1 MPNPFPRA
9 QNREP
14 DDDSGDRLG
23 SGDVSAATIASESRL
38 RSRIRAGE
46 SGAAGEL
53 LDAHLVPVHQ
63 FVHFRI
69 GRDRALV
76 EDVVQDVFLTALQ
89 SIDEWQERSSLRGWL
104 VGIAKNKIREARRK
118 RAPMRIEDAL
128 DEASGEIDA
137 ILADVAR
144 EPLPDHVLER
154 RETSELVGAALSS
167 LPADYQ
173 RALLDKYVEG
183 RSVSDIARSIGRSE
197 KAAESL
203 LTRSRTAFARVFELL
218 AKKRGGLA

>member
-1 MPNPFPRA
+1 MSTPSLWPSAPSA
-9 QNREP
+9 EA
-14 DDDSGDRLG
+14 RLK
-23 SGDVSAATIASESRL
+23 T
-38 RSRIRAGE
+38 RILAGE
-46 SGAAGEL
+46 AGAAAEL
-53 LDAHLVPVHQ
+53 LEEHLTPVYQ

-76 EDVVQDVFLTALQ
+76 EDVVQETFLTALQ
-89 SIDEWQERSSLRGWL
+89 ALGSWDGRSPLRGWL

-118 RAPMRIEDAL
+118 RAPMPLEDAL
-128 DEASGEIDA
+128 AESDADIDS

-183 RSVSDIARSIGRSE
+183 RSTAEIARATGRSE

>member
-1 MPNPFPRA
+1 MTSP
-9 QNREP
+9 EP
-14 DDDSGDRLG
+14 SPTTSPDA
-23 SGDVSAATIASESRL
+23 VETRL
-38 RSRIRAGE
+38 RGRILAGE
-46 SGAAGEL
+46 RGAAAEL
-53 LDAHLVPVHQ
+53 LDEHLIPVYQ

-69 GRDRALV
+69 GRDRELV
-76 EDVVQDVFLTALQ
+76 EDVVQDTFLTALQ
-89 SIDEWQERSSLRGWL
+89 TLAAWDGRSGLRGWL

-118 RAPMRIEDAL
+118 RAREPLADAL
-128 DEASGEIDA
+128 AEADADIDA
-137 ILADVAR
+137 ILADVSR

-183 RSVSDIARSIGRSE
+183 RSTADIARASGRSE

-218 AKKRGGLA
+218 ARKRGGLA

>member
-1 MPNPFPRA
+1 MPQP
-9 QNREP
+9 
-14 DDDSGDRLG
+14 
-23 SGDVSAATIASESRL
+23 SESEAPLPSETAL
-38 RSRIRAGE
+38 RRRILAGE
-46 SGAAGEL
+46 AGAAAEL
-53 LDAHLVPVHQ
+53 LDAHLTPVYQ

-69 GRDRALV
+69 GRDRAQV
-76 EDVVQDVFLTALQ
+76 EDVVQDTFLTALQ
-89 SIDEWQERSSLRGWL
+89 SLAAWDGRSSLRGWL
-104 VGIAKNKIREARRK
+104 VGIARNKIREARRR
-118 RAPMRIEDAL
+118 RAPVPIEDVLA
-128 DEASGEIDA
+128 EADADIDA

-167 LPADYQ
+167 LPAEYQ

-183 RSVSDIARSIGRSE
+183 RSTSDIARATGRSA

-218 AKKRGGLA
+218 ARRRGDLA

>member
-1 MPNPFPRA
+1 MPTPSQMPTPA
-9 QNREP
+9 
-14 DDDSGDRLG
+14 G
-23 SGDVSAATIASESRL
+23 SEARL
-38 RSRIRAGE
+38 RSRILAGE
-46 SGAAGEL
+46 AGAAAEL
-53 LDAHLVPVHQ
+53 LDEHLTAVYQ

-69 GRDRALV
+69 GRDRGAI
-76 EDVVQDVFLTALQ
+76 EDVVQDTFLTALQ
-89 SIDEWQERSSLRGWL
+89 SLAAWDGRSSLRGWL
-104 VGIAKNKIREARRK
+104 VGIAKNKIRESRRK
-118 RAPMRIEDAL
+118 RAPMPLEDVLAES
-128 DEASGEIDA
+128 DADIDA

-154 RETSELVGAALSS
+154 RETAELVGAALSS

-173 RALLDKYVEG
+173 HALLEKYVEG
-183 RSVSDIARSIGRSE
+183 RSTAEIARASGRSE

>member
-1 MPNPFPRA
+1 MPR
-9 QNREP
+9 P
-14 DDDSGDRLG
+14 DLTPIPTPD
-23 SGDVSAATIASESRL
+23 AAETRL
-38 RSRIRAGE
+38 RGRILAGE
-46 SGAAGEL
+46 AGAAAQL
-53 LDAHLVPVHQ
+53 LDEHLTPVYQ

-69 GRDRALV
+69 GRDRELV
-76 EDVVQDVFLTALQ
+76 EDVVQDTFLTALQ
-89 SIDEWQERSSLRGWL
+89 SLSAWDGRSGLRGWL

-118 RAPMRIEDAL
+118 RAPQPLADAL
-128 DEASGEIDA
+128 AEADADIDA
-137 ILADVAR
+137 ILADVSR

-183 RSVSDIARSIGRSE
+183 RSTAEIARSSGRTE

>member
-1 MPNPFPRA
+1 MPVPDPTPIRA
-9 QNREP
+9 P
-14 DDDSGDRLG
+14 D
-23 SGDVSAATIASESRL
+23 AAETRL
-38 RSRIRAGE
+38 RGRILAGE
-46 SGAAGEL
+46 AGAAAQL
-53 LDAHLVPVHQ
+53 LDEHLTPVYQ

-69 GRDRALV
+69 GRDRELV
-76 EDVVQDVFLTALQ
+76 EDVVQDTFLTALQ
-89 SIDEWQERSSLRGWL
+89 SLSSWDGRSGLRGWL

-118 RAPMRIEDAL
+118 RTPQPLADAL
-128 DEASGEIDA
+128 AEADADIDA
-137 ILADVAR
+137 ILADVSR

-173 RALLDKYVEG
+173 KALLDKYVDG
-183 RSVSDIARSIGRSE
+183 RSTAEIARSSGRTE

>member
-1 MPNPFPRA
+1 MTNPA
-9 QNREP
+9 HEDLP
-14 DDDSGDRLG
+14 DPAD
-23 SGDVSAATIASESRL
+23 ARL
-38 RSRIRAGE
+38 RRRIQAGE
-46 SGAAGEL
+46 AAAAGEL
-53 LDAHLVPVHQ
+53 LDEHLTAVHQ

-76 EDVVQDVFLTALQ
+76 EDVVQDTFLTAIQ
-89 SIDEWQERSSLRGWL
+89 SFASWDGRSSLRGWL

-118 RAPMRIEDAL
+118 RTPMPLEDAL
-128 DEASGEIDA
+128 AESDPEIDA

-144 EPLPDHVLER
+144 EPLPDRVLER

-173 RALLDKYVEG
+173 RALLEKYVEG
-183 RSVSDIARSIGRSE
+183 RSTADVGRATGRSE

-218 AKKRGGLA
+218 AKTRGGLA

>member
-1 MPNPFPRA
+1 MPNPSELPA
-9 QNREP
+9 PEP
-14 DDDSGDRLG
+14 SE
-23 SGDVSAATIASESRL
+23 AAL
-38 RSRIRAGE
+38 RRRILAGE
-46 SGAAGEL
+46 SGAAAEL
-53 LDAHLVPVHQ
+53 LDEHLTPVYQ

-69 GRDRALV
+69 GRDRGLV
-76 EDVVQDVFLTALQ
+76 EDVVQDTFLTALQ
-89 SIDEWQERSSLRGWL
+89 SLGSWDGRSGLRGWL
-104 VGIAKNKIREARRK
+104 VGIARNKIREARRR
-118 RAPMRIEDAL
+118 RAPVPIEDVLA
-128 DEASGEIDA
+128 EADADIDA

-167 LPADYQ
+167 LPAEYQ

-183 RSVSDIARSIGRSE
+183 RSTSDIARATGRSA

-218 AKKRGGLA
+218 ARRRGDIA